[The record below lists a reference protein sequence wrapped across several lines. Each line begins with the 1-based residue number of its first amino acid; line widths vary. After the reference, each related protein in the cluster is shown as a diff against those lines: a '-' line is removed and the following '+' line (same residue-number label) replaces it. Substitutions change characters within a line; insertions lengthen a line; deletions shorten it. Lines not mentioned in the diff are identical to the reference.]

1 MTAKLGAFVLGTDT
15 LGYAFD
21 WLETVENPVVKPEKK
36 SHVIDATPE
45 ALVDALCV
53 RCRELLGDWQCQ
65 DTLGNRSQVKVW
77 AVRPP
82 SILATDGDPDTLTT
96 PSVIVGLVSGSGET
110 GEREKTT
117 GSVVITVGD
126 RDEEQ
131 QGWRDAQQIA
141 RVILHSCVNHPI
153 LERSMMFTGEWE
165 WQQGNV
171 YDGIAQVGL
180 WLTFKL
186 GILREEVDPYSDFS
200 IRRSGPG
207 RTVPG
212 DNDGRGW

>member
-1 MTAKLGAFVLGTDT
+1 MA
-15 LGYAFD
+15 
-21 WLETVENPVVKPEKK
+21 
-36 SHVIDATPE
+36 VIDTTPE
-45 ALVDALCV
+45 ALVDTLCS
-53 RCRELLGDWQCQ
+53 RCEEILGDWQCQ
-65 DTLGNRSQVKVW
+65 DTLGNQSQVKIW

-82 SILATDGDPDTLTT
+82 SILATDGDPNELTT

-117 GSVVITVGD
+117 ASVVITVGD
-126 RDEEQ
+126 RDEDQ

-141 RVILHSCVNHPI
+141 RAILHSCANHPI
-153 LERSMMFTGEWE
+153 FERAMMFTGEWE

-180 WLTFKL
+180 WLTFRL
-186 GILREEVDPYSDFS
+186 GILQEQLDPYSDFS

-207 RTVPG
+207 TIIRT
-212 DNDGRGW
+212 DGEDDT